1 MLDRALEEMQKKESK
16 IVSPSLRLLDQLVD
30 ARGGTLATGVR
41 VPVGSARRGFR
52 DFPRREVKN
61 SPRCAR
67 PQGLGPSGHGPGFR
81 GFLGRVP
88 KGFLLMKNGWGRFSP
103 LRPSFKIVSPILL
116 YLLVCD
122 GS

>member
-1 MLDRALEEMQKKESK
+1 MLDRALEEMWKKESK

-30 ARGGTLATGVR
+30 ARR
-41 VPVGSARRGFR
+41 WHPRNRSPSPRRG
-52 DFPRREVKN
+52 VKN
-61 SPRCAR
+61 RPRCAR